1 MKKYLSVSYLIFLIL
16 TASSF
21 SQTKDSTYDEFIK
34 NFKKDYFTVGMLFQ
48 VTADF
53 QPERTIIGNNEFYI
67 SNARLRI
74 LGNLDK
80 SFNYFFQASFVI
92 SPILLDA
99 SIGYKFSDAFNIT
112 AGQFKTPFSKEFL
125 TYAADLDFVNRAQ
138 EAALLSPR
146 RDIGFQMSGK
156 FASNLFEYR
165 AGIFNGNGPNHLYN
179 DNNSFL
185 YVGRIAFTPHYKN
198 NHYEVAINAGYDENS
213 VSGLLTKN
221 YTGKRTFLGGNLQA
235 VIQEFLFSAEIS
247 MNKLNGKIDSVNTTK
262 EPYGYHIT
270 IGYQPFQKHQFLF
283 RYDNLTA
290 DGIISNSVLYI
301 IGYNFYPSRFA
312 EIQFNYT
319 INSKNTSFKNHWYLI
334 NFQLAI

>member
-165 AGIFNGNGPNHLYN
+165 AGIFNGNAQDLLLH
-179 DNNSFL
+179 
-185 YVGRIAFTPHYKN
+185 
-198 NHYEVAINAGYDENS
+198 GYR
-213 VSGLLTKN
+213 L
-221 YTGKRTFLGGNLQA
+221 RLQP
-235 VIQEFLFSAEIS
+235 IRRWF
-247 MNKLNGKIDSVNTTK
+247 
-262 EPYGYHIT
+262 
-270 IGYQPFQKHQFLF
+270 
-283 RYDNLTA
+283 
-290 DGIISNSVLYI
+290 
-301 IGYNFYPSRFA
+301 
-312 EIQFNYT
+312 
-319 INSKNTSFKNHWYLI
+319 W
-334 NFQLAI
+334 